1 MEISQ
6 NGWRTAEPLEDYLPL
21 KRPKAIKQAINLII
35 LNDVLSGKQL
45 LDGISSC
52 GMTLPK
58 EVVDEVI
65 NLEPDTIVIDET
77 EISAK
82 IIPFV
87 QLKTNQ
93 KEVDKS

>member
-1 MEISQ
+1 
-6 NGWRTAEPLEDYLPL
+6 
-21 KRPKAIKQAINLII
+21 
-35 LNDVLSGKQL
+35 
-45 LDGISSC
+45 
-52 GMTLPK
+52 MTLPK

-77 EISAK
+77 ETSAK